1 MTAGLRYLAIL
12 SLAFTLAACGSGERN
27 TGSGGSGGSG
37 GGGGS
42 GSTPPTA
49 SASNVT
55 VSEGSPN
62 EVIEANIAVSLS
74 AAASAAVSFDYAT
87 ADASGLAGT
96 DYEDTSG
103 TVTFTAGQ
111 SSQTITIP
119 IISNAV
125 FNDDRDFFV
134 DFSNAQGLTLGTTR
148 VQVTIVNDDPRP
160 VLAFEQSIFETT
172 EQAGTL
178 GLTVTLSNG
187 TESDVTFDLGVSGTA
202 TAGVDYSL
210 EETSFTIPAGSLEQ
224 QIALTLIADDV
235 KEGGESVILS
245 FANVREA
252 DSNPD
257 LSTQTIVIRGDAILA
272 DTGAVEYYNNGD
284 FAAAT
289 PDAEHPNQDAD
300 YGRDTTAAVDND
312 ADGSG
317 NLNLTKLD
325 SSGNA
330 LPQNAS
336 SFSCV
341 RDNLS
346 GTVYAVWAEGDAQD
360 RFYFNPAYRYR
371 WFNDDFENNAGNAG
385 TTNPE
390 GAFPSF
396 PEDDP
401 EPIFYENSRCAFPA
415 VSVIDQNLGC
425 SSQNYMNYMNT
436 IGYCGFDDWRLPTIA
451 ELQSIAIYQADQS
464 QDNLFFPD
472 VAMMTPNGD
481 GTVRLLSSTP
491 AADPN
496 SSAWCLEVQTARRML
511 CNKNDDN
518 SIRAARNPVAYQ
530 E

>member
-62 EVIEANIAVSLS
+62 EVIEANITVSLS

-87 ADASGLAGT
+87 ADASGLAGI

-187 TESDVTFDLGVSGTA
+187 TESDVTFDLDVSGTA

-300 YGRDTTAAVDND
+300 YGRDTTAAVDNN

-346 GTVYAVWAEGDAQD
+346 GTVYAVWAEGDALD
-360 RFYFNPAYRYR
+360 NFYFNPTYQYK
-371 WFNDDFENNAGNAG
+371 WFDSDVENNAGNPG
-385 TTNPE
+385 TLTPIS
-390 GAFPSF
+390 AFPGI
-396 PEDDP
+396 PDDN
-401 EPIFYENSRCAFPA
+401 EPVYFERDECRFPA
-415 VSVIDQNLGC
+415 VNVIRQDLGC
-425 SSQNYMNYMNT
+425 SSENYINYLNVD
-436 IGYCGFDDWRLPTIA
+436 GYCGFDDWRLPTIS
-451 ELQSIAIYQADQS
+451 ELQSIALYQQNQT

-472 VAMMTPNGD
+472 VAMMTPNSD
-481 GTVRLLSSTP
+481 GTVRLMSATP

-511 CNKNDDN
+511 CNKNDYN